1 MSADSMTELLEKD
14 AVRDVIQRSAQLLD
28 DEALKDWLELFAED
42 GTYEIGAYG
51 AEIRSEMIWWRSSRT
66 DLGKI
71 LNEAREHVRDPAKR
85 LHMVTSISVKLSG
98 DRAEAL
104 SHFQVT
110 RTDPDGVSSLYVTG
124 RYKDRLTKQNGSWL
138 YASHK
143 AVLDTRM
150 LDVFTH
156 LPL

>member
-1 MSADSMTELLEKD
+1 MSADAMTELLEKD

-28 DEALKDWLELFAED
+28 DEALEGWLELFAED
-42 GTYEIGAYG
+42 GTYEVSAYG
-51 AEIRSEMIWWRSSRT
+51 AEIRSEMIWWRSSRA
-66 DLGKI
+66 DLAKI
-71 LNEAREHVRDPAKR
+71 LDEALEHVRDPAKR
-85 LHMVTSISVKLSG
+85 LHLVTSISVQLSG
-98 DRAEAL
+98 DQAEAL

-110 RTDPDGVSSLYVTG
+110 RTNPDGVSSLYVTG
-124 RYKDRLTKQNGSWL
+124 RYKDRLTKQNGRWL

>member
-1 MSADSMTELLEKD
+1 MSADAITELLEKD
-14 AVRDVIQRSAQLLD
+14 AVRDAIQRSAQLLD
-28 DEALKDWLELFAED
+28 DEALEGWLELFAED
-42 GTYEIGAYG
+42 GTYEVSAYG
-51 AEIRSEMIWWRSSRT
+51 TELRSEMIWWRSSRA
-66 DLGKI
+66 DLAKI
-71 LNEAREHVRDPAKR
+71 LDEALEHVRDPAKR
-85 LHMVTSISVKLSG
+85 LHLVTSISVQLSG
-98 DRAEAL
+98 DQAEAL
-104 SHFQVT
+104 PHFQVT